1 MTEHEMKPG
10 QEMTVQSAIRMEM
23 GAALNL
29 HTKAKE
35 ISHIDAMQSE
45 DSMQRILNLAKTRKG
60 LQELISLTQ
69 EKTSQLK

>member
-10 QEMTVQSAIRMEM
+10 QEMTVQSTIRMEM

-35 ISHIDAMQSE
+35 ISHIDAMKSE
-45 DSMQRILNLAKTRKG
+45 DTMHRILNLAKTREG
-60 LQELISLTQ
+60 LQQLVSLTQ
-69 EKTSQLK
+69 EQSSQQK